1 MGLSRGLPTR
11 SSYESSWRGTG
22 CLLHEIVWYH
32 PVQRELKCA
41 LAERLHCH
49 GRVGAG
55 PGS

>member
-22 CLLHEIVWYH
+22 CLLHEIVWYR

-41 LAERLHCH
+41 LAERVHCH